1 MIECTYIYVKG
12 EILMSDCLF
21 CKIIDGSIPS
31 TKIYE
36 DDHVY
41 AFTDISPVAK
51 GHTLLIPKYHC
62 QDLFEMPEEVARN
75 LYAVAPKIANAIKA
89 AFQPIGLNTINNN
102 GAAAGQTVFHY
113 HLHFIPRYDEKEGLG
128 LIWQTQKYSPE
139 QLAEVAE
146 SIKANI

>member
-1 MIECTYIYVKG
+1 MIEYTYIYDKG
-12 EILMSDCLF
+12 EIHMSDCLF

-31 TKIYE
+31 IKIYE

-51 GHTLLIPKYHC
+51 GHTLLIPKQHC

-75 LYAVAPKIANAIKA
+75 LYAAAPKIANAIKA

-113 HLHFIPRYDEKEGLG
+113 HLHFIPRYDEKEGVG
-128 LIWQTQKYSPE
+128 LIWPTQAYSSE
-139 QLAEVAE
+139 QLVEVAE
-146 SIKANI
+146 SIKAHL